1 VERVRRA
8 ELQRALTRLAD
19 GERAAFRP
27 VFDLAWPR
35 VREVAGRLLSNPAD
49 AEDAAQCALLKV
61 FARASDFD
69 RQRDALAW
77 IIAIASY
84 ECLTLRRKA
93 SRRREA
99 GGDGLMVLADPRESQ
114 EQRAMTAQLEEVA
127 LAVLGELRPD
137 DRETLRVAIFGEGER
152 TGKAATFRKRLERA
166 LGRLRAAWRDHGI
179 G

>member
-1 VERVRRA
+1 VEPQQRA
-8 ELQRALTRLAD
+8 ELQRAVTRLAD

-35 VREVAGRLLSNPAD
+35 VREVAGRLLSNHAD

-69 RQRDALAW
+69 RERDALAW
-77 IIAIASY
+77 IVAIASY
-84 ECLTLRRKA
+84 ECLTIRRRTA
-93 SRRREA
+93 RRREA
-99 GGDGLMVLADPRESQ
+99 GAVALTGLADQGDNQ
-114 EQRAMTAQLEEVA
+114 EERAVAAQLEEVA
-127 LAVLGELRPD
+127 LAVMGELRPS

-152 TGKAATFRKRLERA
+152 SGRPATFRKRLQRA
-166 LGRLRAAWRDHGI
+166 LGRLRAAWRDHGV